1 MCVYG
6 YVCDERVMSVCESAR
21 RQFESRGGCGMLG
34 RRAVYAPRHGASGAP
49 QVGGRGSGWILTS
62 VAQHAA
68 ALGALDLAGGGGTGR
83 VRSGDECVS
92 DERDSFYLRPKLYGF
107 TVSRSVFGVPSH
119 VLSTHKPVTQQLSRW
134 LWSLRFSPT
143 PSSLTLCRLCRLAQQ
158 QHHSL

>member
-21 RQFESRGGCGMLG
+21 RLFESRGGCGMLG

-49 QVGGRGSGWILTS
+49 QVGAWSPLVGFYHVSC
-62 VAQHAA
+62 AHAA

-92 DERDSFYLRPKLYGF
+92 DERDSFYLLYIYAPRLYGPKLL
-107 TVSRSVFGVPSH
+107 TV
-119 VLSTHKPVTQQLSRW
+119 
-134 LWSLRFSPT
+134 LR
-143 PSSLTLCRLCRLAQQ
+143 
-158 QHHSL
+158 